1 MRYRNL
7 LTLESSDS
15 LGIGLSNIDLIET
28 NLPSTICFRNKETNE
43 IGVYVNKKKKTYNED
58 TLKFQPMTYFIKLH
72 NQRKIKL
79 KVDNPQ
85 KHIEM
90 LREPKEQVKDL
101 NIIAKRKRLKISKLS
116 YENTINYVGA

>member
-7 LTLESSDS
+7 LTLESTNS
-15 LGIGLSNIDLIET
+15 LGIGLTDIDLIET

-58 TLKFQPMTYFIKLH
+58 TLKFQPMTYFVKLH
-72 NQRKIKL
+72 NQRKINL
-79 KVDNPQ
+79 KVDNPS

-101 NIIAKRKRLKISKLS
+101 RQIALRKGLKISPLN
-116 YENTINYVGA
+116 YANTINYVGI

>member
-72 NQRKIKL
+72 NQRKINL

-101 NIIAKRKRLKISKLS
+101 NVIAKRKRLKISKLS
-116 YENTINYVGA
+116 HENTINYVGA

>member
-7 LTLESSDS
+7 LTLESTNS
-15 LGIGLSNIDLIET
+15 LGIGLSDIDLIET

-72 NQRKIKL
+72 NQRKINL

-85 KHIEM
+85 KPVEM
-90 LREPKEQVKDL
+90 LKEPKEQVKDL
-101 NIIAKRKRLKISKLS
+101 KQIALRKGLKISKLN
-116 YENTINYVGA
+116 YNNTINYIGA

>member
-7 LTLESSDS
+7 LTLESTNS

-43 IGVYVNKKKKTYNED
+43 ISVYVNKKKKSYNED
-58 TLKFQPMTYFIKLH
+58 TLKFEPMTYFIKLH
-72 NQRKIKL
+72 NQRKINI

-85 KHIEM
+85 KQVEM

-101 NIIAKRKRLKISKLS
+101 KLIAIRKRLKISKLN
-116 YENTINYVGA
+116 YNNTINYIGA

>member
-72 NQRKIKL
+72 NQRKINL